1 MGQVEETEVDEVA
14 MVVVGGHDIP
24 CEKEFIFYMNL
35 LGRII

>member
-1 MGQVEETEVDEVA
+1 MGQVEQVDGVD
-14 MVVVGGHDIP
+14 MVVVGGHDIR